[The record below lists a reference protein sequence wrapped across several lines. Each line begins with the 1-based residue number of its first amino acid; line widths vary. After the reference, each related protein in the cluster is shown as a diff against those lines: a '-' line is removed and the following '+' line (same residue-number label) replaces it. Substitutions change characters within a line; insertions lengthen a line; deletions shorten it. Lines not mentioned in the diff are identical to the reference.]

1 MSLTTVDAAN
11 AFLPKDKLLVLN
23 ANDDSIQL
31 EVERSIKAKLS
42 GTYSPATLA
51 SWTVTGKP
59 GDTPTPNIPQMIQDV
74 AAKLVA
80 AHVYAKAFSSEVGGV
95 PEYAQWLYD
104 QAMDV
109 LDSLV
114 MGLTTIPPDELPP
127 DELPDAV
134 GRLTRDMFWPNNDT
148 GGPRFKRT
156 DVF

>member
-11 AFLPKDKLLVLN
+11 AYLPRDKLLVLN

-31 EVERSIKAKLS
+31 EVERTIKGKLS

-51 SWTVTGKP
+51 SWTQPGKP
-59 GDTPTPNIPQMIQDV
+59 DDTPTPTVPQSIQDV
-74 AAKLVA
+74 AAKLIA

-114 MGLTTIPPDELPP
+114 MGLTTLPPDELPP
-127 DELPDAV
+127 DELPDAA

-148 GGPRFKRT
+148 ADTKFKMS